1 MLQTGGED
9 EGGDEDGA
17 GPEDGEEDEETGGSG
32 LLQDAFAS
40 ITSR

>member
-17 GPEDGEEDEETGGSG
+17 GPEDGEEEESGGSV